1 MQVRNIE
8 EMVGGWFIGNFDPA
22 ILKTEHFEVG
32 YKLHRKGED
41 WPAHYHTGMEYN
53 FLISGKMEIC
63 GEVLEAGALFTIES
77 MEVAAPV
84 FLEDCQVVVIKVPSL
99 PGDKYIVDKESTD
112 ADQTG
117 QS

>member
-1 MQVRNIE
+1 
-8 EMVGGWFIGNFDPA
+8 
-22 ILKTEHFEVG
+22 
-32 YKLHRKGED
+32 
-41 WPAHYHTGMEYN
+41 
-53 FLISGKMEIC
+53 
-63 GEVLEAGALFTIES
+63 